1 MHQALLQGYVAVA
14 VGGRGTVVSIQE
26 VLKKK
31 KKKSMFPVESCLYL
45 IPPPSVNQVL
55 LKKLLKENPSGSLG
69 PWKVGL
75 KPLP

>member
-31 KKKSMFPVESCLYL
+31 KKSMFPVESCLYL

-55 LKKLLKENPSGSLG
+55 LARI
-69 PWKVGL
+69 
-75 KPLP
+75 